1 LFGETEVAAT
11 PTINPDEIKYYVK
24 QMKDEEDGRRVR
36 SLLELQNTINEE
48 IDVLGGKIDELEQE
62 KANHQVEL
70 ADLEKGYEE
79 LESILEGKKGS

>member
-1 LFGETEVAAT
+1 
-11 PTINPDEIKYYVK
+11 
-24 QMKDEEDGRRVR
+24 MKDEEDGRRVR